1 MAGAMQH
8 FRREKL
14 RQLIA
19 DKFGGS
25 REKFMAETG
34 LNKSRL
40 SQLMS
45 DGYPFGERAARELA
59 LRLNL
64 PEDYFETMDERTARL
79 AMQFNQLPEPMKAK
93 WETIVA
99 MLGDDA
105 PKP

>member
-1 MAGAMQH
+1 MQH

-14 RQLIA
+14 RHLIA
-19 DKFGGS
+19 VRFNGS

-59 LRLNL
+59 LRLGL
-64 PEDYFETMDERTARL
+64 PEDYFETMDERTAQL
-79 AMQFNQLPEPMKAK
+79 AMRFNQLPEPMKSK
-93 WETIVA
+93 WEALVS
-99 MLGDDA
+99 MLGDDSA
-105 PKP
+105 KP